1 MADTARSGLGTSCRV
16 LLDNDKK
23 IRTSSSGMKQFL
35 VRHRSSLS
43 KAAAVL
49 TLITGVGLL
58 ADAFWLYGKAQVGQV
73 LLSRAWAKT
82 LEDGE
87 DHKPWPWADH
97 WPVARLISEEH
108 NIDQI
113 ILAGDSG
120 SVLAFAP
127 GMNLQASKPGEA
139 GAVIISGHRDTHFRF
154 LQNLKPGAEL
164 TLETHDDTHR
174 YSIEDTKIVDSRT
187 IRINPAVSE
196 GKLVLVT
203 CYPFDA
209 IEAGGPLRFVVLARS
224 MGWQQQVPTISSFPN
239 KMNKEFRK
247 LSQSPLKPFES
258 H

>member
-49 TLITGVGLL
+49 ALITGLGFL
-58 ADAFWLYGKAQVGQV
+58 ADAFWLYGKAQVGQM

-113 ILAGDSG
+113 VLAGDSG

-164 TLETHDDTHR
+164 TLETHDGKHQYR
-174 YSIEDTKIVDSRT
+174 IEETRIVDSRT
-187 IRINPAVSE
+187 TRIDPTLDN
-196 GKLVLVT
+196 GQLVLIT
-203 CYPFDA
+203 CYPFETVDP
-209 IEAGGPLRFVVLARS
+209 GGPMRFVALGRE
-224 MGWQQQVPTISSFPN
+224 TETPN
-239 KMNKEFRK
+239 SN
-247 LSQSPLKPFES
+247 SY

>member
-1 MADTARSGLGTSCRV
+1 
-16 LLDNDKK
+16 
-23 IRTSSSGMKQFL
+23 MKQFL

-113 ILAGDSG
+113 VLAGDSG

-127 GMNLQASKPGEA
+127 GMNLQASKLGET
-139 GAVIISGHRDTHFRF
+139 GTVIISGHRDTHFRF
-154 LQNLKPGAEL
+154 LKDLKPGAEL
-164 TLETHDDTHR
+164 ILQTRDGTHR
-174 YSIEDTKIVDSRT
+174 YRIEETRIVDPRSTT
-187 IRINPAVSE
+187 IDPTLGE
-196 GKLVLVT
+196 GQLVLVT

-209 IEAGGPLRFVVLARS
+209 IEAGGPRRYVVLGKR
-224 MGWQQQVPTISSFPN
+224 TY
-239 KMNKEFRK
+239 
-247 LSQSPLKPFES
+247 
-258 H
+258 